1 MSGAGGWIR
10 PPWGQSRWPIET
22 EETGSFFI
30 GSLRKQTFKK
40 SFFIGSLRKQTF
52 KKIKK
57 YKQMY
62 IMIREYST
70 GGKKKNK

>member
-40 SFFIGSLRKQTF
+40 ILKIQTNVYNDSRIF
-52 KKIKK
+52 NRGEEEK
-57 YKQMY
+57 
-62 IMIREYST
+62 E
-70 GGKKKNK
+70 